1 MSLKLELIQT
11 MQALLNFF
19 VFEVELALEVQ
30 LSLLFLFKQ
39 LLSLFL
45 ANKLSLSDPLDVLV
59 FFFFLLLSD
68 AFFSIYYRL
77 ECLVLF

>member
-1 MSLKLELIQT
+1 MCLKLELIQT

-45 ANKLSLSDPLDVLV
+45 ANKLSLSDPFDVLV

-68 AFFSIYYRL
+68 AFFSIDYRL